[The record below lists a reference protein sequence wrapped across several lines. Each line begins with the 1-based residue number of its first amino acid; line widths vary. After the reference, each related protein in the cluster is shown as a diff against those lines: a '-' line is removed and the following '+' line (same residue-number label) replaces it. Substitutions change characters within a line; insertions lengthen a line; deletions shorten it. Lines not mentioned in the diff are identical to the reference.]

1 MTGMSS
7 DKKWNIVICNSIDGL
22 WLLTEISHI
31 KKNKTVWVYSYVEYK
46 PKKKKKETKE
56 QTKQNNS

>member
-7 DKKWNIVICNSIDGL
+7 DKKWNIAICNSIDGP

-46 PKKKKKETKE
+46 PKKKKETKE
-56 QTKQNNS
+56 QTKQNHS